1 MDVEFLNSH
10 VFFLF
15 ILFLILTR
23 GDMQTRGKHSYDL
36 VQGGISK
43 KQGERSRHLKGNN
56 EEKRS
61 ENCGERE
68 TKGRNLS
75 GI

>member
-1 MDVEFLNSH
+1 MEFLNSH

-23 GDMQTRGKHSYDL
+23 GNMQTRDKHSYDL
-36 VQGGISK
+36 MQGGIPK
-43 KQGERSRHLKGNN
+43 KQGEKRRQLEGYN

>member
-1 MDVEFLNSH
+1 
-10 VFFLF
+10 
-15 ILFLILTR
+15 
-23 GDMQTRGKHSYDL
+23 MQTRDKHSYDL
-36 VQGGISK
+36 MQGGIPK
-43 KQGERSRHLKGNN
+43 KQGEKRRQLEGYN